1 MFIIGNSVL
10 CNFYHSNTKKKNK
23 HQWPDAFMN
32 SLLAVTV
39 SVSSVVDNTHTLLPG
54 NLKLIYW
61 PYIHMHKKGWIFK
74 IEYGPISPSGWR
86 PPKPCEVCE
95 ERGSPG
101 SNLQGGILSC
111 VSAAARPVPVCP
123 QRGAE
128 VESGD
133 NHCQG
138 SDTSWQR
145 TADNGKARREW
156 RSKAPNP
163 GRENGREPARTMKQD
178 LVLRL
183 W

>member
-10 CNFYHSNTKKKNK
+10 CNFYHSKKKK
-23 HQWPDAFMN
+23 KWPDAFMN

-39 SVSSVVDNTHTLLPG
+39 SVSPVVDNTLLPG
-54 NLKLIYW
+54 NLKGIYW
-61 PYIHMHKKGWIFK
+61 PHIHMHKKGWIFK
-74 IEYGPISPSGWR
+74 IEYGPISLSGWCHL
-86 PPKPCEVCE
+86 KPCEVCE

-133 NHCQG
+133 NHQG